1 MNYRVLVLFLLLLAT
16 LAIPASAEL
25 IVKNGNAA
33 YNASGSLVSSGYYH
47 DTGYVPEIY
56 VWFAIILG
64 IITMV
69 VSTYTTAELNV
80 FVLFT
85 PVFWAYA
92 AWYAAFMEREIV
104 TAIAGANPGDV
115 QVVYTEVVYSQP
127 VLQYAMTFL
136 FFVSVIFAIYVLFLK
151 DADKVIDERV
161 SNR

>member
-1 MNYRVLVLFLLLLAT
+1 MNYRVLVLFLMLLAT

-92 AWYAAFMEREIV
+92 AWFSAYMEREIV
-104 TAIAGANPGDV
+104 STVPGADGTI
-115 QVVYTEVVYSQP
+115 QVVYTEVVFAQP
-127 VLQYAMTFL
+127 ILQYAMTFL
-136 FFVSVIFAIYVLFLK
+136 FVLSAVFAIYVLFLREP
-151 DADKVIDERV
+151 DAV
-161 SNR
+161 SDSQRNVR